1 MTMQLSTRVL
11 VTKRVLRWREQYGW
25 SPRKINLIPSVLSEQ
40 VCEKCLVESVKNIQ
54 FKSCRTLKNTQL
66 RRKKKS
72 WQHEKSSWHE
82 RFWFQSS
89 KNSKTSHN
97 KQQRP
102 GQIIFTKAD
111 MRKMQFWLD
120 TEQYQKNGRYKKKS
134 HFTPSALTFKEL

>member
-1 MTMQLSTRVL
+1 M
-11 VTKRVLRWREQYGW
+11 
-25 SPRKINLIPSVLSEQ
+25 
-40 VCEKCLVESVKNIQ
+40 KNPPDMKD
-54 FKSCRTLKNTQL
+54 FDSKVP
-66 RRKKKS
+66 
-72 WQHEKSSWHE
+72 
-82 RFWFQSS
+82 